1 MSADGPDP
9 GVRVRHPPGSW
20 PDTSFQL
27 SADGSSVLVFS
38 PEFAMAFV
46 ADATSGA
53 PIWVSTADAFTP
65 QYASLSA
72 DGRLVATV
80 DSSYGRLRTTDVR
93 TGAIVAEVSIADVA
107 PGLDPGVSGRPIF
120 SDDGRYL
127 DVPTNLGVARFS
139 AADLRPV
146 RFAHADQNIQG
157 VGAVPGT
164 SHVIGAGVGGQLWR
178 WDMNTG
184 ELVARGRS
192 RDSSS
197 LTNLDVSPDGS
208 MVAAYHPFS
217 AQLALFDAAT
227 LRPIGE
233 PFPVGDRWFSPRF
246 TADSRHLTGNGLFN
260 GLTRWD
266 VSSTAWQSS
275 ACLAAG
281 RNLTKAEWTEYL
293 GDEPYRP
300 TCPDWPAA
308 D

>member
-1 MSADGPDP
+1 M
-9 GVRVRHPPGSW
+9 RVRHPPGSW

-46 ADATSGA
+46 ADAASGA

-72 DGRLVATV
+72 DGRVVATV

-127 DVPTNLGVARFS
+127 DVPTNLGVARFR

-246 TADSRHLTGNGLFN
+246 TADGRHLTGNGLFN

-266 VSSTAWQSS
+266 VSPTAWQSS